1 MKEVRFDA
9 VHYCYPPGRNAGPGM
24 KVFSGLTIQLEP
36 GNVYV
41 MTGPNGSGKSTFAR
55 LMAGIIHPDEGTV
68 SIGGRDVKALSLP
81 EVGRSVGLVMQ
92 DPSRQ
97 LIMQKPA
104 DEIAF
109 GLVHN
114 GCGREEALKTSQK
127 VLEEYGLIGASGT
140 FTQRLS
146 KGEQVRLAMAS
157 VAALNPD
164 WLVLDESFASLDS
177 GTSSIIKAKLGQ
189 MVQKGAGALVISHS
203 GLILDEL
210 KGIRID
216 MKRGGTAFVG

>member
-1 MKEVRFDA
+1 VKEVRFDA
-9 VHYCYPPGRNAGPGM
+9 VHYSYPPDRTGVSGR
-24 KVFSGLTIQLEP
+24 KVFLGLTIRLVP

-41 MTGPNGSGKSTFAR
+41 MTGPNGGGKSTFTR
-55 LMAGIIHPDEGTV
+55 LMAGIIHPDEGAV
-68 SIGGRDVKALSLP
+68 SIGGRDIKALSLP
-81 EVGRSVGLVMQ
+81 EIGRSVGLIMQ

-114 GCGREEALKTSQK
+114 GMEREEALKISYDM
-127 VLEEYGLIGASGT
+127 LREYGLTEASRT

-157 VAALNPD
+157 VAAFNPD

-177 GTSSIIKAKLGQ
+177 DSSRIIMAKLRQ
-189 MVQKGAGALVISHS
+189 MVQKGGGALVISHS
-203 GLILDEL
+203 GLILEEL
-210 KGIRID
+210 RGIRIAVQ
-216 MKRGGTAFVG
+216 RGGAAFVG

>member
-1 MKEVRFDA
+1 MKEVRFEA
-9 VHYCYPPGRNAGPGM
+9 VRYSYPPDRAGVPGR
-24 KVFSGLTIQLEP
+24 KVFSELTIVLEP

-55 LMAGIIHPDEGTV
+55 LMAGIIHPDGGVV
-68 SIGGRDVKALSLP
+68 SIGGMDMKALSLP

-114 GCGREEALKTSQK
+114 GVEREEALKVAEK
-127 VLEEYGLIGASGT
+127 LLKEYGLTGASGT

-177 GTSSIIKAKLGQ
+177 AASSIITEKLRQ
-189 MVQKGAGALVISHS
+189 MERKGAGALVISHS
-203 GLILDEL
+203 GLISEGFG
-210 KGIRID
+210 GIRID
-216 MKRGGTAFVG
+216 VREGGAAFVG

>member
-9 VHYCYPPGRNAGPGM
+9 VHYSYPPDRNGEPGR
-24 KVFSGLTIQLEP
+24 KVFSGLTIELEP

-41 MTGPNGSGKSTFAR
+41 MTGPNGSGKSTLAR
-55 LMAGIIHPDEGTV
+55 LMAGIIHPDEGKV
-68 SIGGRDVKALSLP
+68 SIGGKDVLALSLP

-114 GCGREEALKTSQK
+114 GTGREEALKIAEK
-127 VLEEYGLIGASGT
+127 VLEEYCLTRG
-140 FTQRLS
+140 
-146 KGEQVRLAMAS
+146 VRDVYPEA
-157 VAALNPD
+157 V
-164 WLVLDESFASLDS
+164 
-177 GTSSIIKAKLGQ
+177 
-189 MVQKGAGALVISHS
+189 
-203 GLILDEL
+203 
-210 KGIRID
+210 
-216 MKRGGTAFVG
+216 